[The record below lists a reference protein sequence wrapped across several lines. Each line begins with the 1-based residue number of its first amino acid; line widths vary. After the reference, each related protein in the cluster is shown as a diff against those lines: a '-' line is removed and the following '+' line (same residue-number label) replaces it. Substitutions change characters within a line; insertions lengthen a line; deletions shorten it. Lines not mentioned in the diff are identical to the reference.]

1 MFRHGLTRLG
11 VLTALALAFVIALA
25 ALGTPGV
32 AVFALAA
39 AATVALA
46 WFYTRRLGGVTGDV
60 LGAAIEI
67 AELVVLLTLVGWT
80 SDLR

>member
-1 MFRHGLTRLG
+1 MFRNGLTRLG
-11 VLTALALAFVIALA
+11 VLTALALALVIALA
-25 ALGTPGV
+25 VLGVRGV
-32 AVFALAA
+32 VVFALAA
-39 AATVALA
+39 AATVVLG